1 MLNIYLYTV
10 TSVSLL
16 ILYIA
21 GYVLFDAMLRF
32 LFGVDTGISTRQA
45 IAGGLGYTAIA
56 FPLWRMHWQWLNKHV
71 QSTSQFKIHN
81 ASTRLSTSSQLT
93 IDFHRRYLFIVTGIS
108 ILAMLLGGGISI
120 MSLAQLALGA
130 SENVGMTFVNVG
142 RALFIFLLSTAL
154 WLHHWQEFD
163 EEERMEMRGGLAT
176 KGIGD

>member
-1 MLNIYLYTV
+1 MFNIYLYTV

-45 IAGGLGYTAIA
+45 IAGGLGYAAIA
-56 FPLWRMHWQWLNKHV
+56 FPLWRIHWQWLV
-71 QSTSQFKIHN
+71 QHIATADSAIRTPQS
-81 ASTRLSTSSQLT
+81 A

-163 EEERMEMRGGLAT
+163 EEEKLELRGGLAA

>member
-56 FPLWRMHWQWLNKHV
+56 FPLWRIHWQWLNKHV
-71 QSTSQFKIHN
+71 QSTSQSLQDKLAIQN
-81 ASTRLSTSSQLT
+81 SQLT
-93 IDFHRRYLFIVTGIS
+93 IDFHHRYLFVVTSIS

-120 MSLAQLALGA
+120 MSLAQLALAA
-130 SENVGMTFVNVG
+130 SQNVGMTFVNVG

-163 EEERMEMRGGLAT
+163 EEERMGLQGGLAT
-176 KGIGD
+176 RGIGD

>member
-1 MLNIYLYTV
+1 MLSVYLYTV

-21 GYVLFDAMLRF
+21 GYVLFDALLRF

-45 IAGGLGYTAIA
+45 IAGGLGYAVIA
-56 FPLWRMHWQWLNKHV
+56 FPLWRVHWQWLVQHI
-71 QSTSQFKIHN
+71 QSTSQFTIRN
-81 ASTRLSTSSQLT
+81 SQFT

-108 ILAMLLGGGISI
+108 IFAMLLGGGISV

-130 SENVGMTFVNVG
+130 SDNVGLTCVNIG
-142 RALFIFLLSTAL
+142 RAFFIFLLSTAL

-163 EEERMEMRGGLAT
+163 EEEKTETTGRLAT
-176 KGIGD
+176 KGVGN